1 MWSARLRGRGVCP
14 SSAASSTG
22 IRSSAAVK
30 GQGCVDTGRSP
41 SNPASVLPYEC
52 LFSPFLPAQGFFLRS
67 LGPEASPS
75 VACDRLHCGAETP
88 TPPQPPVLPPVW
100 GGCCVCSGPF
110 QGASQRL
117 LSPEGNVRGLGG
129 DVVPFCLWA

>member
-1 MWSARLRGRGVCP
+1 MVSETEGAGVCP
-14 SSAASSTG
+14 SSVASSTG

-41 SNPASVLPYEC
+41 SNPASVLPCEH

-75 VACDRLHCGAETP
+75 VACDHLRCGAETP

-129 DVVPFCLWA
+129 DAVPFCLWA